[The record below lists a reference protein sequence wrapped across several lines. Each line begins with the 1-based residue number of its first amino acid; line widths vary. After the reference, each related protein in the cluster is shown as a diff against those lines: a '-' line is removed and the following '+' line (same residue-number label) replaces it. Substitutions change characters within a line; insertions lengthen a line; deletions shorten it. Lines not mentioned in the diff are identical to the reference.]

1 MTLIFAKLTKRRK
14 MTIVRLT
21 NREKAMFLNL
31 AFRDE
36 LRFTASVIA
45 GDARPSRERGR
56 PRRGVALPLR
66 PRRGVALPLRLRR
79 GVAIPRGATPRI
91 MPQSRREICYNTRM
105 EYTAEVNVLGVRAK
119 VADTFAR
126 RARGLIGRPPPG
138 PEEGLLIPRCNAI
151 HTLFMKYPIDA
162 TFLDREDRVVKVV
175 RGIRPWRLLVW
186 GGWRAVKVLETAS
199 VAPRRTS
206 GERPMVI

>member
-1 MTLIFAKLTKRRK
+1 MPKNKAKTHKITCLPAAILRAGRSSRIPGIPVLRK
-14 MTIVRLT
+14 
-21 NREKAMFLNL
+21 
-31 AFRDE
+31 
-36 LRFTASVIA
+36 
-45 GDARPSRERGR
+45 
-56 PRRGVALPLR
+56 
-66 PRRGVALPLRLRR
+66 
-79 GVAIPRGATPRI
+79 
-91 MPQSRREICYNTRM
+91 ICYNTRM

-138 PEEGLLIPRCNAI
+138 PGEGLLIPRCNAI